1 MMKERSK
8 RSRKRALLL
17 CAAVVSMT
25 GCYARRPP
33 TATFGR
39 YATMQPPV
47 VPPAV
52 GSQLDAPPDIATE
65 GVAAP
70 PELAIA
76 RSAPAKPRAA
86 PTPSTESGK
95 PEKQPEPGIAP
106 EFSAQEVEEA
116 KTETQRNL
124 DMMEKNLTLS
134 SGKRLNASQ
143 QDLVSKVRGFAENAR
158 DAMKNGDWVRAKN
171 LSKKA
176 EVLSEELA
184 ASL

>member
-1 MMKERSK
+1 MKERCE
-8 RSRKRALLL
+8 RSRKWTLLW
-17 CAAVVSMT
+17 CAAVVFMT
-25 GCYARRPP
+25 GCYTRRPP

-52 GSQLDAPPDIATE
+52 GTQLDAPPDIATE

-76 RSAPAKPRAA
+76 RSAPAKPRVV
-86 PTPSTESGK
+86 PPPSAEPGK

-106 EFSAQEVEEA
+106 EFSAQEAEA
-116 KTETQRNL
+116 AKAETQRNL
-124 DMMEKNLTLS
+124 DEMEKNLTQS
-134 SGKRLNASQ
+134 SGKTLNASQ

-176 EVLSEELA
+176 AVLSEELA